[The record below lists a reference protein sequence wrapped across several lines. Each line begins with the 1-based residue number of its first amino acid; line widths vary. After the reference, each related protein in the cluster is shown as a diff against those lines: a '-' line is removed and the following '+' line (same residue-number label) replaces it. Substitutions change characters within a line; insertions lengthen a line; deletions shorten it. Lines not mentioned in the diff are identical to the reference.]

1 MYQHLNDD
9 GTPYTFTRGV
19 DYYMPQRD
27 RRLRGI
33 QILRDVVTRSV
44 FEYYHDFWI
53 GSPDPSEEELTPE
66 LVFGEELGLEQ
77 GDTGSDSGPY
87 FGLSRVLSY

>member
-1 MYQHLNDD
+1 M
-9 GTPYTFTRGV
+9 
-19 DYYMPQRD
+19 
-27 RRLRGI
+27 RGI

-53 GSPDPSEEELTPE
+53 GSPDPSEGELPPE
-66 LVFGEELGLEQ
+66 LVFGEELGPEQ

-87 FGLSRVLSY
+87 FGLSRVVCFQNPSC